1 MCTVSPS
8 TNHKAWQPRECGPEA
23 SKDEIERGLSGTRMS
38 NSSKPAGLRPKRA
51 SWSATAI
58 KSPETSSELE
68 RIWACGRSVCTM
80 TFGARGSLTS
90 TAVKFLGALSCAS
103 HSTRRP
109 SRERCSAMPSP
120 MPPIP
125 LRPCWASSVM
135 LRDMEPKISSRR
147 HGTGVGVETLFV
159 EPAPRLAVSVEGSG
173 PLVLF
178 LHGIRGNRRNWNLQL
193 PVFAQHFRAAA
204 WDARGYG
211 DSDDYEGPLH
221 FDHLTGDVLRVAE
234 HLKADKLHLV
244 GLSMGGRIARNVA
257 LHYPERLHS
266 LTLINSTPGFDSLST
281 DQVRKFVVER
291 KTHTA
296 DAVRQLLGSRARPG
310 AYEELTESISRL
322 HEKSYLK
329 TVEAS
334 VAQDRAAP
342 IEAIRVPT
350 LIIGGDED
358 TVYPPELA
366 QEMARRIP
374 GAQLVMMEGAGHLVN
389 LEQPERFDAAVL
401 PFLLRNQKERS
412 EERRVGK
419 ECRSRWAASHDKKNT
434 R

>member
-1 MCTVSPS
+1 M
-8 TNHKAWQPRECGPEA
+8 
-23 SKDEIERGLSGTRMS
+23 
-38 NSSKPAGLRPKRA
+38 
-51 SWSATAI
+51 
-58 KSPETSSELE
+58 
-68 RIWACGRSVCTM
+68 
-80 TFGARGSLTS
+80 
-90 TAVKFLGALSCAS
+90 
-103 HSTRRP
+103 
-109 SRERCSAMPSP
+109 
-120 MPPIP
+120 
-125 LRPCWASSVM
+125 
-135 LRDMEPKISSRR
+135 
-147 HGTGVGVETLFV
+147 ETLFV
-159 EPAPRLAVSVEGSG
+159 EPAPRIAVSVEGSG

-193 PVFAQHFRAAA
+193 PVFAQHFRVAA
-204 WDARGYG
+204 W
-211 DSDDYEGPLH
+211 EGSLH
-221 FDHLTGDVLRVAE
+221 FEHFTGDVLRVVE
-234 HLKADKLHLV
+234 RLKADKLHLV

-310 AYEELTESISRL
+310 AYEELAESISLL

-342 IEAIRVPT
+342 IEQIRVPT

-366 QEMARRIP
+366 REMARRIP

-401 PFLLRNQKERS
+401 PFLLRNQKELR
-412 EERRVGK
+412 
-419 ECRSRWAASHDKKNT
+419 T
-434 R
+434 